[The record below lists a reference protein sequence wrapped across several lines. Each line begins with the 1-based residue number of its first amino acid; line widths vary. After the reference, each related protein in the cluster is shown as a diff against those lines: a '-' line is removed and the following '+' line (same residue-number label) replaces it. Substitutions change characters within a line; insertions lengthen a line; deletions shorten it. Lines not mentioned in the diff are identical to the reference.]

1 VQTFY
6 WHDYETWGVD
16 PARDRACQFA
26 GIRTDLDFNVI
37 GEPLMMYCQPPPDL
51 LPQPDACLITGITPQ
66 LAQAEGLPENEFI
79 AAVHRELAAP
89 GTCGVGYNSIRF
101 DDEVTR
107 YTLYRNFYDPYA
119 REWQNGNSRWDII
132 DMVRACRTLR
142 PDGIEWPDNAEGLP
156 SFKLSDLTAANNIV
170 HEHAHDALSDVY
182 ATIAIAKLIKQKQ
195 PKLFDYL
202 FKLRNK
208 REVSALL
215 NLNEKAPLL
224 HISGM
229 FGALRNNGAVVMPLA
244 IHPSNANG
252 VICYD
257 LSIDPTPL
265 IELSAEQI
273 RTRVFT
279 ATAELDGERIP
290 LKTIHINKSPVVAI
304 AKMVDAVIAQ
314 RIQVD
319 LAVCERH
326 RQQLLAAK
334 DLPSKLRDIFVAL
347 EYKAINDP
355 EQMLY
360 SGGFFSD
367 ADRATMM
374 QVRKADGAALAKQT
388 FIFEDKRLPELLF
401 RYRARNFPQTLSAG
415 EREEWMQFCYRRL
428 TDPAAGAGIVLE
440 DYRRRLAEL
449 NAAAPTEQQKI
460 VLLQLAQY
468 ADNLFK
474 LADGRV
480 NITDN

>member
-1 VQTFY
+1 MQTFY

-16 PARDRACQFA
+16 PSRDRACQFA
-26 GIRTDLDFNVI
+26 GIRTDLDFNII
-37 GEPLMMYCQPPPDL
+37 GEPLVMYCRPPQDL
-51 LPQPDACLITGITPQ
+51 LPQPEACLITGIAPQ
-66 LAQAEGLPENEFI
+66 LALTEGLSEYEFI
-79 AAVHRELAAP
+79 AAIHRELSAP

-132 DMVRACRTLR
+132 DMVRACRALR
-142 PDGIEWPDNAEGLP
+142 PGGIKWPDNADGLP
-156 SFKLSDLTAANNIV
+156 SFKLTDLTMANGIA

-182 ATIAIAKLIKQKQ
+182 ATIAIARLIKQKQ

-215 NLNEKAPLL
+215 NIVEKNPVL

-229 FGALRNNGAVVMPLA
+229 FGAARNNGAVVMPLA
-244 IHPSNANG
+244 MHPTNANG

-265 IELSAEQI
+265 IALSAEQI
-273 RTRVFT
+273 RERVFN
-279 ATAELDGERIP
+279 ATDQLNGERIP
-290 LKTIHINKSPVVAI
+290 LKTIHINKSPVVTTV
-304 AKMVDAVIAQ
+304 KMVDTVIAQ

-319 LAVCERH
+319 LAKCEEH
-326 RQQLLAAK
+326 RRQLLAAK
-334 DLPSKLRDIFVAL
+334 DLAGKLRDVFTSA
-347 EYKAINDP
+347 EYRVSNDP

-367 ADRATMM
+367 ADRATML
-374 QVRKADGAALAKQT
+374 QVRKAEGDTLARQT
-388 FIFEDKRLPELLF
+388 FIFEDKRLPELLW
-401 RYRARNFPQTLSAG
+401 RYRARNFPQTLSNE
-415 EREEWMQFCYRRL
+415 ERQEWAQFCARRL
-428 TDPAAGAGIVLE
+428 TDPAAGAGIVLD
-440 DYRRRLAEL
+440 DYRRRLTEL
-449 NAAAPTEQQKI
+449 NTAAESEQQK
-460 VLLQLAQY
+460 LLLTH
-468 ADNLFK
+468 
-474 LADGRV
+474 LADYAETLL
-480 NITDN
+480 NSAASQQ

>member
-16 PARDRACQFA
+16 PSRDRACQFA
-26 GIRTDLDFNVI
+26 GIRTDLDFNII
-37 GEPLMMYCQPPPDL
+37 GEPLVMYCRPPQDL

-66 LAQAEGLPENEFI
+66 LAQAEGLPEYEFI
-79 AAVHRELAAP
+79 AAIHRELSSP

-132 DMVRACRTLR
+132 DMVRACRALR
-142 PDGIEWPDNAEGLP
+142 PEGIQWPDNAEGLP
-156 SFKLSDLTAANNIV
+156 SFKLTDLTAANGIV

-182 ATIAIAKLIKQKQ
+182 ATVAIAKLVKQKQ

-215 NLNEKAPLL
+215 NVVEKNPVL

-229 FGALRNNGAVVMPLA
+229 FGAARNNGAVVMPLA
-244 IHPSNANG
+244 MHPTNANG

-257 LSIDPTPL
+257 LSVDPTPL
-265 IELSAEQI
+265 IELSAEKI
-273 RTRVFT
+273 RERVFT
-279 ATAELDGERIP
+279 AADRLDGERIP
-290 LKTIHINKSPVVAI
+290 LKTIHINKSPVVTTV
-304 AKMVDAVIAQ
+304 KMVDAAIAQ

-319 LAVCERH
+319 LAKCEEH
-326 RQQLLAAK
+326 RWQLLAVK
-334 DLPSKLRDIFVAL
+334 DLAGKLRDVFVAP
-347 EYKAINDP
+347 ERAAITDP

-367 ADRATMM
+367 ADRATML
-374 QVRKADGAALAKQT
+374 QVRKVGGDALARQT
-388 FIFEDKRLPELLF
+388 FIFEDKRLPELLW
-401 RYRARNFPQTLSAG
+401 RYRARNFPQTLSG
-415 EREEWMQFCYRRL
+415 DEREDWRQFCYRRL
-428 TDPAAGAGIVLE
+428 TDPTAGAGMVLE

-449 NAAAPTEQQKI
+449 NAATQDAQQKT
-460 VLLQLAQY
+460 LLAQLAEY
-468 ADNLFK
+468 ADSVLSTAAK
-474 LADGRV
+474 Q
-480 NITDN
+480 